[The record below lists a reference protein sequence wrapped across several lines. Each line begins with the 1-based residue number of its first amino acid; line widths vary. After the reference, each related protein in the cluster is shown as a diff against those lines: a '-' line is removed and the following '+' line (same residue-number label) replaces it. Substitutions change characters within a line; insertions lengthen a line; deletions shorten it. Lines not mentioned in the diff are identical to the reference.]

1 MFSKKKICRLISK
14 SDVFLLVLMQVV
26 DDIVVVDFVD
36 VAADAEVVSAFDDD
50 VLVAVADALDVVFA
64 AAARVVDVVADAVVV
79 AV

>member
-1 MFSKKKICRLISK
+1 
-14 SDVFLLVLMQVV
+14 MQVV

-50 VLVAVADALDVVFA
+50 VLVAVAGALDVVVFA
-64 AAARVVDVVADAVVV
+64 AAARVVDVVGDVVVV